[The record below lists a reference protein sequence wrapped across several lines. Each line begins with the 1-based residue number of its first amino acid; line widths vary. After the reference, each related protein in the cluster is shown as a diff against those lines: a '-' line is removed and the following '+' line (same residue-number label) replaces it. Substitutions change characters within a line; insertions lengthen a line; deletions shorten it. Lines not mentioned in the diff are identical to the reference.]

1 MTEFELL
8 DNRRILNNF
17 IEYREI
23 DPQYKLPKHIKRFGY
38 VYCIENKK
46 NGKKYIGS
54 SYSRWMDVKNPSIW
68 NQLRK
73 RATNYIYDYNNL
85 AKSIKEDPRNINSGR
100 PIIRAMYEEG
110 IENFIMYPL
119 AETIEEQHFS
129 AEEYFIKKYDTVKN
143 GYNFQSVN
151 GKYRR
156 FRNHMGTP
164 HTEAEKKK
172 RSTEVICISPS
183 TKKII
188 FADSMKLFGDYMNSS
203 KDMIK
208 NSVRKC
214 RPYKGW
220 YCFYTDYDKRNH
232 IIETNVLGEGL
243 ARGDRHSKESAEIS
257 VEFHNEITEYLKNK
271 DSKVFQEYS
280 VEELRYNV

>member
-1 MTEFELL
+1 MTELELL
-8 DNRRILNNF
+8 DNRRILSNF
-17 IEYREI
+17 VKFKEI

-54 SYSRWMDVKNPSIW
+54 SYSRWMDVKNPSVW

-85 AKSIKEDPRNINSGR
+85 VKSIKEDPRNISSGR

-110 IENFIMYPL
+110 IENFVMYPL
-119 AETIEEQHFS
+119 AETIEDQHFA
-129 AEEYFIKKYDTVKN
+129 AEEYFIKKYDTVNN

-151 GKYRR
+151 GKYHR

-164 HTEAEKKK
+164 HTEEEKKK
-172 RSTEVICISPS
+172 RSTEIICISPS

-232 IIETNVLGEGL
+232 IIQINVLGDGL
-243 ARGDRHSKESAEIS
+243 PVGHRHSKESAEIS
-257 VEFHNEITEYLKNK
+257 VEFHNEITKYLKNK
-271 DSKVFQEYS
+271 DSKIFQEYS